1 MEGDMTPPGSISGT
15 VDHDDRL
22 TLDDVIQEI
31 SSARKKRHRRHRMV
45 VLLAQVGIGLVFL
58 LCWQVFA
65 GDPRKDRLAV
75 IDSFYVSRPSAV
87 LSTLRDWFAD
97 GSVYRHILA
106 TSEETVIGF
115 LVGAVIGL
123 VLGLALG
130 SNRMMGKILS
140 PFVSAAYSV
149 PRLALVPLFVLW
161 FGLGLSS
168 KIVYITMVVFF
179 LVFFNTFSGVREVS
193 QDLTNILRVMG
204 AGRRHLLLKVTI
216 PSAMTWMLTG
226 LRVSVPYAL
235 VAAVTAEIVSSNVGL
250 GYLLVR
256 SSNQFYVQGVFAAI
270 VLMVGLSLVM
280 LGLVV
285 LLESWLLRWKRTSR

>member
-1 MEGDMTPPGSISGT
+1 MTPATSGR
-15 VDHDDRL
+15 VADGDRPS
-22 TLDDVIQEI
+22 LDDVIQRITE
-31 SSARKKRHRRHRMV
+31 ARKQRHRRRRMI
-45 VLLAQVGIGLVFL
+45 VLLSQIGVAVLFL
-58 LCWQVFA
+58 GCWQIFA
-65 GDPRKDRLAV
+65 GTPGKDRLV
-75 IDSFYVSRPSAV
+75 LVDSFYVSRPSAV
-87 LSTLRDWFAD
+87 MATLRDWFAD
-97 GSVYRHILA
+97 GTVYRHILVTA
-106 TSEETVIGF
+106 EETVIGF
-115 LVGAVIGL
+115 ALGAAIGL
-123 VLGLALG
+123 FLGLALG
-130 SNRMMGKILS
+130 SNQFLGKVLS

-193 QDLTNILRVMG
+193 RDLLNILRVMG
-204 AGRRHLLLKVTI
+204 AGRRHLLAKVTI

-235 VAAVTAEIVSSNVGL
+235 VAAVTAEIVSSNEGL

-256 SSNQFYVQGVFAAI
+256 SSNQFFVQGVFAAI
-270 VLMVGLSLVM
+270 VLMVALSLVM

-285 LLESWLLRWKRTSR
+285 ALESWLLRGKRTTP

>member
-1 MEGDMTPPGSISGT
+1 MTETMS
-15 VDHDDRL
+15 VDRADNGHGA
-22 TLDDVIQEI
+22 TLDQVVQRI
-31 SSARKKRHRRHRMV
+31 SVTRKKRHRRHRITI
-45 VLLAQVGIGLVFL
+45 LLCQVGVAVLFVA
-58 LCWQVFA
+58 CWQLFS
-65 GDPRKDRLAV
+65 GTPGKDRFAL

-87 LSTLRDWFAD
+87 LTTLRTWFAD
-97 GSVYRHILA
+97 GSVYRHILV

-115 LVGAVIGL
+115 VLGAAIGL
-123 VLGLALG
+123 FLGLALG
-130 SNRMMGKILS
+130 SNQFLGKVLS

-168 KIVYITMVVFF
+168 KIVYIVMVVFF
-179 LVFFNTFSGVREVS
+179 LVFFNTFSGVREAS
-193 QDLTNILRVMG
+193 QDLMNILRVMG
-204 AGRRHLLLKVTI
+204 AGRWHLLAKVSI

-235 VAAVTAEIVSSNVGL
+235 VAAVTAEIVSSNQGL

-270 VLMVGLSLVM
+270 ALMVALSLVM

-285 LLESWLLRWKRTSR
+285 ALESWLLRWKRSTS